1 MGALNRGVHLSVRR
15 PLQNC
20 LDTNRCPPLNDDVNY
35 LVGVHCSRLCQ
46 WSICYRIS
54 AKSALCHLLDLA
66 ALTWRLLFICLE
78 LGHNPLLITKQ
89 GHMNLQFLSHLSF
102 PFVSSTGSEL
112 IGTTQLFSFCAA
124 SLLFSLQLPRPSPPL
139 CCCPCP
145 TLLIDWFDRGIC
157 LWSSL
162 SGNESPL
169 TNFSFRCDASLD
181 ELPLEDAVEFLNSPT
196 ALDAAAKVWSGGGPE
211 ILHCPS
217 SLLLSSSALFVGGM
231 VFLAKGSLMLSNA
244 KENRI
249 SRLQN

>member
-1 MGALNRGVHLSVRR
+1 MGALNRGVHLSVRF
-15 PLQNC
+15 PLQYC
-20 LDTNRCPPLNDDVNY
+20 LDTNRCPHLKDAVNY

-46 WSICYRIS
+46 WSICYRLC
-54 AKSALCHLLDLA
+54 ALCHLLDLA
-66 ALTWRLLFICLE
+66 ALTWRLLFICLG

-102 PFVSSTGSEL
+102 PFVSSTGSES
-112 IGTTQLFSFCAA
+112 IGTTKLFSFCAA
-124 SLLFSLQLPRPSPPL
+124 SLLFSLQLPKPSPPL

-162 SGNESPL
+162 SANESPL

-196 ALDAAAKVWSGGGPE
+196 ALDAAAKAWSGGGPG
-211 ILHCPS
+211 LPNCPT
-217 SLLLSSSALFVGGM
+217 SLLLRSSALFVGGM
-231 VFLAKGSLMLSNA
+231 VFLVTGSLILSNA

-249 SRLQN
+249 SRFQN

>member
-1 MGALNRGVHLSVRR
+1 MGALNRSVHLSVRR

-20 LDTNRCPPLNDDVNY
+20 LDTNRCPPLKDAVNY
-35 LVGVHCSRLCQ
+35 LVGVHCSWLCQ
-46 WSICYRIS
+46 WSICYRLS
-54 AKSALCHLLDLA
+54 AKSASCHLLDLA

-78 LGHNPLLITKQ
+78 LRHNPLLITKQ

-102 PFVSSTGSEL
+102 PFVSSPGSEL

-124 SLLFSLQLPRPSPPL
+124 WLLFSLQLPKPSPPL

-169 TNFSFRCDASLD
+169 TNFSFLCGASFD
-181 ELPLEDAVEFLNSPT
+181 ELPLEGAVEFLNSPT
-196 ALDAAAKVWSGGGPE
+196 ALDAAAKAWSGDGPG
-211 ILHCPS
+211 ILHCPT
-217 SLLLSSSALFVGGM
+217 SLLLRSSALFVRGM
-231 VFLAKGSLMLSNA
+231 VFLATGSLILSNA

-249 SRLQN
+249 SRFQN